1 MKNNLGIF
9 SLLPPL
15 PEDASEI
22 REREKARADVMQR
35 IYARSLC

>member
-35 IYARSLC
+35 INARSLC